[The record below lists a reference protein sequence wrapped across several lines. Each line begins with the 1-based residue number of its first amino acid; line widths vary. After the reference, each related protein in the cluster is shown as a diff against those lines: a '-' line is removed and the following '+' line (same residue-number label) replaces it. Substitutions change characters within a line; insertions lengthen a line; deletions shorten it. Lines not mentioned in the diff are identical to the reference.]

1 MSEANCGLFSR
12 TTVFL
17 YVIRFLRK
25 WIYGYYTRIVPKC
38 YLILY
43 YALYL
48 DILFYIHDD
57 ISLLRLWNQDLPYI
71 YNSLSSSSC
80 FHLLD
85 YLQLLLYLFQH
96 QITHSCRV
104 RAIYLWIFFFFYYK
118 TNILVRELHL
128 TCLSMEWFWNE
139 GKLSIQILLL

>member
-1 MSEANCGLFSR
+1 MAYFHEQLFL
-12 TTVFL
+12 L
-17 YVIRFLRK
+17 YMIRCFRK
-25 WIYGYYTRIVPKC
+25 WIYSYYTRIVPKC

-57 ISLLRLWNQDLPYI
+57 ISLLGLWNQDHPYI
-71 YNSLSSSSC
+71 YNFLSFFLC
-80 FHLLD
+80 FHLLV

-96 QITHSCRV
+96 QISHSCRA

-118 TNILVRELHL
+118 TNILARELHL
-128 TCLSMEWFWNE
+128 TCLSMEWCWNE
-139 GKLSIQILLL
+139 EKLSIQLLLL